1 MKFSVSFFSNLNDDT
16 PQDMQAH
23 YEFLF
28 EVIRFAEEHDWY
40 GVWFPER
47 HYHSFGGLFSSPS
60 VFAAAVARETKKLRI
75 QVGSVI
81 LPLHSPIRIAEEWAM
96 VDQLSKGRVSISFA
110 SGWNPN
116 DFKENP
122 EHFEHRKQRMWE
134 GMTRIENLWND
145 REAGTT
151 VFPKPYQQ
159 QIPIYVTVAS
169 SKETCYEAGRK
180 GYHLLTHFI
189 FNDMNDVKQK
199 IDLYHAGLRDGGH
212 SVEDKDVTILLH
224 TYLDHDLK
232 AVEQIVK
239 DAFFEYQHA
248 FLSLAEATPHYE
260 SKREEEIAKTMMLRK
275 YSPHYSLLG
284 TPETCTTVLKKLEEI
299 GVTHVAALI
308 DFGLEKQKIMESLER
323 LVPLVK
329 EANAQTII

>member
-1 MKFSVSFFSNLNDDT
+1 MKFSVSFFSNVNDT
-16 PQDMQAH
+16 TAQNMQDH

-28 EVIRFAEEHDWY
+28 EVIQYAEKNDWY

-47 HYHSFGGLFSSPS
+47 HYHTFGGLFPSPS

-122 EHFEHRKQRMWE
+122 EHFDQRKIRMWQGIE
-134 GMTRIENLWND
+134 RIENLWND
-145 REAGTT
+145 KETDVT
-151 VFPKPYQQ
+151 IFPKPYQQ

-169 SKETCYEAGRK
+169 SKETCYEAGK
-180 GYHLLTHFI
+180 HGYHLLTHFI

-199 IDLYHAGLRDGGH
+199 IELYHAGLREGGH
-212 SVEDKDVTILLH
+212 SIEDKDVTILLH
-224 TYLDHDLK
+224 TYLDHDLEM
-232 AVEQIVK
+232 VEKTVK
-239 DAFFEYQHA
+239 NAFFEYQHA
-248 FLSLAEATPHYE
+248 FLSLAEVIPHYE

-284 TPETCTTVLKKLEEI
+284 TPETCSIVLRKLEEI
-299 GVTHVAALI
+299 GVTQVAALI
-308 DFGLEKQKIMESLER
+308 DFGLQRQKIMESLER
-323 LVPLVK
+323 LQLLVK
-329 EANAQTII
+329 EENAQTIR

>member
-1 MKFSVSFFSNLNDDT
+1 MKFSVSFFSNINDSVA
-16 PQDMQAH
+16 QNMQNH

-28 EVIRFAEEHDWY
+28 KVIQFAEEHDWY

-47 HYHSFGGLFSSPS
+47 HYHTFGGLFPSPS

-96 VDQLSKGRVSISFA
+96 VDQLSKGRVSVSFA

-116 DFKENP
+116 DFIENP
-122 EHFEHRKQRMWE
+122 ENFDNRKELMWE
-134 GMTRIENLWND
+134 GMKRIENLWND
-145 REAGTT
+145 REKDITI
-151 VFPKPYQQ
+151 FPKTYQKR
-159 QIPIYVTVAS
+159 IPIYVTVAS
-169 SKETCYEAGRK
+169 SKKTCYEAGKR

-199 IDLYHAGLRDGGH
+199 IELYYAGLRDGGH
-212 SVEDKDVTILLH
+212 SIKDKDVTILLH
-224 TYLDHDLK
+224 TYLDYDLK
-232 AVEQIVK
+232 TVEQVVK
-239 DAFFEYQHA
+239 NAFYEYQYA
-248 FLSLAEATPHYE
+248 FLSLAEATPHYV
-260 SKREEEIAKTMMLRK
+260 SKREEEIAKTLMLRK

-284 TPETCTTVLKKLEEI
+284 TPETCKTVLKKLEEI
-299 GVTHVAALI
+299 GVTQVAALI

-323 LVPLVK
+323 LHLLVK
-329 EANAQTII
+329 GANVQTI